1 MKVRELWAQATDR
14 LANSGL
20 EDARLEAEVLI
31 RHSLGMRRAEFF
43 AALGDRPDAAMLSG
57 LDALLERRAAGEPL
71 AYILGTREFYG
82 LEFHVT
88 PAVLIPRQ
96 ETELLV
102 DGVLNWCNEN
112 GKDRPHIA
120 DVGAG
125 SGAIAVAAAIHLPE
139 ATVYATD
146 SSAEALKIAEVN
158 LRGHGVS
165 DRVHL
170 FRGDLL
176 SPVFEPVDIV
186 VSNPPYLTT
195 SELAGAQREVRS
207 EPESALDGGPDG
219 LRTIERLLRQAPGKV
234 RPGGLVLIEI
244 SPSLLAGT
252 MQMAKEAF
260 PQGSISFR
268 RDLSGLARTVS
279 VDVAQASATTVGA
292 IHEGEP
298 QRTR

>member
-1 MKVRELWAQATDR
+1 MELWAQAADR
-14 LANSGL
+14 LANSGV
-20 EDARLEAEVLI
+20 EDARLEAEVMI

-43 AALGDRPDAAMLSG
+43 AALEDRSDEEMPSG

-71 AYILGTREFYG
+71 AYILGAREFYG

-102 DGVLNWCNEN
+102 DGVLTWCNEN

-120 DVGAG
+120 DVGTG

-139 ATVYATD
+139 STVYATD
-146 SSAEALKIAEVN
+146 SSAEALDVAGVN
-158 LRGHGVS
+158 LRRHGVS
-165 DRVHL
+165 DRVRL
-170 FRGDLL
+170 LRGDLL
-176 SPVFEPVDIV
+176 SPVQEPVDV
-186 VSNPPYLTT
+186 VASNPPYLTT
-195 SELAGAQREVRS
+195 SELAGAQREVRR
-207 EPESALDGGPDG
+207 EPETALDGGPDG

-244 SPSLLAGT
+244 SPPLLAGT
-252 MQMAKEAF
+252 MEMAKEAF

-268 RDLSGLARTVS
+268 RDLSGLARAVS
-279 VDVAQASATTVGA
+279 VHVASDSAILAGA
-292 IHEGEP
+292 ADEGEP
-298 QRTR
+298 QRIG